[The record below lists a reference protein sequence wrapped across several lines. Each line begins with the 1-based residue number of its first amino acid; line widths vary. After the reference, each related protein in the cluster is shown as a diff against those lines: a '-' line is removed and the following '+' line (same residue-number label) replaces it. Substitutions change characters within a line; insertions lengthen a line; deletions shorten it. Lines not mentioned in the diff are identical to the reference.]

1 MRTIAQSFFERSPYM
16 AGPLF
21 TLMLFFFVFM
31 TILVVLARSKK
42 DAFSSAAAL
51 PLDDGD
57 MNAPQ
62 ADSASGALKSE
73 APRG

>member
-1 MRTIAQSFFERSPYM
+1 MRSIAQSFFERSPYM

-42 DAFSSAAAL
+42 DAFAGAAAL
-51 PLDDGD
+51 PLDDRET
-57 MNAPQ
+57 NPLL
-62 ADSASGALKSE
+62 ADSAGAE
-73 APRG
+73 ATNEVLRG